1 MFQEALQSARSTHR
15 LVFTVATVIGLF
27 ALSVIPVE
35 DLYTLARSQ
44 VAAATSIKWSNYE
57 NWVNGQLEP
66 VEDERQKVLIDKQ
79 TYRSFGDEQPI
90 EDAWELLKPFYEAY
104 SVYGPLTNRD
114 TLETISGEINFAIDT
129 EALWNAIPSDF
140 GKPSEVTPLD
150 ILRFIKSNEANEDAE
165 FYGVSLENAE
175 HEVWRLIASNALE
188 LNRGN
193 PPRVLATSV
202 GYEASAVL
210 RGSNRREASS
220 SEEVE
225 NPICILRYRLNFDW
239 VKDIPFPRDQVITDE
254 IEFEPFSKKVV
265 GTSIADW
272 LKNEYPDLGQENADG
287 EFVPFVGLDHVWREI
302 ADRPLSDADLYL
314 SALAAEER
322 QRGDSVTVLG
332 VTIPAPF
339 LPIVGPLAILV
350 ILFQLYR
357 LLSHIGQHSKQ
368 KNKNKILSEFVWP
381 VLHEK
386 RFWWI
391 DPLVTLVILPLL
403 AQIIITYKLQ
413 SAEPF
418 LLSIGWIV
426 TIISIIMAILIWK
439 QIGYLRRQLHEA
451 DIENYSI
458 KK

>member
-1 MFQEALQSARSTHR
+1 MASLQKRNKIYYIIFSRRIDGKLIRKSFPWVQLGKEKQKRKSWNTR
-15 LVFTVATVIGLF
+15 T
-27 ALSVIPVE
+27 
-35 DLYTLARSQ
+35 YTE
-44 VAAATSIKWSNYE
+44 K
-57 NWVNGQLEP
+57 
-66 VEDERQKVLIDKQ
+66 
-79 TYRSFGDEQPI
+79 
-90 EDAWELLKPFYEAY
+90 
-104 SVYGPLTNRD
+104 
-114 TLETISGEINFAIDT
+114 
-129 EALWNAIPSDF
+129 
-140 GKPSEVTPLD
+140 
-150 ILRFIKSNEANEDAE
+150 ANEDAE

-175 HEVWRLIASNALE
+175 QEVWRLIASNALE
-188 LNRGN
+188 LNRGS

-202 GYEASAVL
+202 GYEGSAIL
-210 RGSNRREASS
+210 RESNRREASS
-220 SEEVE
+220 SEAVE

-239 VKDIPFPRDQVITDE
+239 IEDIPFPRDRVLTDE
-254 IEFEPFSKKVV
+254 IEFEPFSKKVA
-265 GTSIADW
+265 GTSISDW

-287 EFVPFVGLDHVWREI
+287 AFVPFVGLDHVWREI

-368 KNKNKILSEFVWP
+368 KNKNKVLSEFVWP

-426 TIISIIMAILIWK
+426 TIISIIVAILVWK